1 MSSYLVEIFVCACV
15 FCLALLPLSIDLSFV
30 HIISLC
36 DSDYSE
42 AACEHEHHQDV
53 IVQHEAHEGS
63 LALVPI
69 ELIEAAGDIGFED
82 PHIGHQ

>member
-1 MSSYLVEIFVCACV
+1 MSSYLVKIFVCAC
-15 FCLALLPLSIDLSFV
+15 FFSLALLPLSIDLSLV

-42 AACEHEHHQDV
+42 AACDHEHQDV
-53 IVQHEAHEGS
+53 IVQHEAHEGM
-63 LALVPI
+63 ALVPI

-82 PHIGHQ
+82 PNIIGH